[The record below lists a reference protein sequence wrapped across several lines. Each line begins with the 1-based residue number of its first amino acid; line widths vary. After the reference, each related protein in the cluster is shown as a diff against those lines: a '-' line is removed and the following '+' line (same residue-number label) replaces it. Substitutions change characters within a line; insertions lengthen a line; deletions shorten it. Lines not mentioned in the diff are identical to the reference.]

1 MRILYLHQYFV
12 TRSEVGGTR
21 SYELARYLQDQGH
34 HVTMVTAASGH
45 SARDRQSG
53 RREIDGI
60 EVVELKAGYRDS
72 IEGTRMSYSRRIIN
86 FLSFARAATMAGLSL
101 PKADI
106 VFASSTPL
114 TIGIPGLIISKLRRI
129 PFVFEVRD
137 LWPEGPIQIG
147 ALKSPLLIMVA
158 RWLERII
165 YRNSAHIVALSPG
178 IRDGIVATGVS
189 ESKVTV
195 IPNASDLDL
204 FSPNV
209 DGRDYRNKLNL
220 NGKFMC
226 AYFGAMGKLHGLSF
240 LLDAAAELKR
250 RQVNDIVFVLK
261 GDGKERQILEARC
274 IAEDLTNVI
283 FSEPVAKEEIPKF
296 ASAANVCL
304 NLAINLPILTACSP
318 NKMFDSLAAGRPVL
332 VNIPGWMQE
341 LVETNRVGVFVEPD
355 NPTNFADK
363 VIFLRDHPELCE
375 EYGRNARCLAERQF
389 ARQKL
394 VAQTEQVLL
403 NAHKDV

>member
-1 MRILYLHQYFV
+1 
-12 TRSEVGGTR
+12 
-21 SYELARYLQDQGH
+21 
-34 HVTMVTAASGH
+34 
-45 SARDRQSG
+45 
-53 RREIDGI
+53 
-60 EVVELKAGYRDS
+60 
-72 IEGTRMSYSRRIIN
+72 
-86 FLSFARAATMAGLSL
+86 MAGLSL

-261 GDGKERQILEARC
+261 GDGKERQVLEARC

-363 VIFLRDHPELCE
+363 VIFLHDHPELCE

-403 NAHKDV
+403 NALKDV